1 MTGSCFEVDSGEVR
15 CTPRDARLPEKA
27 DLILLVDVYYHIE
40 DRKRRILAEARTRF
54 PAVARVMATFKT
66 PSR

>member
-40 DRKRRILAEARTRF
+40 DRKRRILLKQEHDF
-54 PAVARVMATFKT
+54 LPWQG
-66 PSR
+66 